1 MSFHTIPNN
10 RLMKAEPTPT
20 QAPELAPFSLADNFT
35 NHKWDLFTTYRSH
48 FLIFCLSALADA
60 ASTTY
65 FMNIVG
71 AGAES
76 NLYVRVLSYS
86 YGHTAGPILGKLYQG
101 FALWGFSIL
110 TPRLTR
116 FVCLIIISINF
127 AAAIVNYAS
136 FEKKPKQT
144 PPPVQFIAID

>member
-1 MSFHTIPNN
+1 
-10 RLMKAEPTPT
+10 MKSESN
-20 QAPELAPFSLADNFT
+20 QNQKLDEAPFSLAKNFS

-71 AGAES
+71 PGAES
-76 NLYVRVLSYS
+76 NLYVRVLSYT
-86 YGHTAGPILGKLYQG
+86 YGHTAGPILGKLYQI

-127 AAAIVNYAS
+127 TAAIVNYAS
-136 FEKKPKQT
+136 FNKKPPQP
-144 PPPVQFIAID
+144 PPPVQLIIID

>member
-1 MSFHTIPNN
+1 
-10 RLMKAEPTPT
+10 MKQEPTPT
-20 QAPELAPFSLADNFT
+20 QAPEVAPFSLAQNFT
-35 NHKWDLFTTYRSH
+35 NHKWDLFTKYRSH

-86 YGHTAGPILGKLYQG
+86 YGHTAGPILGKLYQV

-136 FEKKPKQT
+136 FEKKPEQ
-144 PPPVQFIAID
+144 PLPPVQLIIID